1 MTLAAGPIYID
12 RKEEEAFRDAIAI
25 ASVDLFPPQKLDDV
39 FEYYGLRGGNELQVL
54 DYLTRYRDL
63 VSILLDAQPRIADI
77 FGEVNTYL
85 EIDEDPEGGFEE
97 LFGVISVDASP
108 EDAIRRLDRFDD
120 LWFSRVARATDGR
133 LNFTVDTRDVE
144 SL

>member
-1 MTLAAGPIYID
+1 MTLAPGPIYVES
-12 RKEEEAFRDAIAI
+12 RKEEAFREAIGI
-25 ASVDLFPPQKLDDV
+25 TSLDLFPPQKLDEL
-39 FEYYGLRGGNELQVL
+39 FEYYRLRGGNDLQVL
-54 DYLTRYRDL
+54 VYLTRYPDL
-63 VSILLDAQPRIADI
+63 VSTLLDAQPHISDT
-77 FGEVNTYL
+77 FGDVNTYL

-97 LFGVISVDASP
+97 LFGVISVDGSP

-133 LNFTVDTRDVE
+133 LNFTVDIRDVE